1 MRTRFDCRRRR
12 NPKISSSTSAP
23 SLCTARTMFCG
34 RRTLLGSVE
43 EGERVGGQLVIW
55 AQRGREHEVA
65 EARGR
70 RGRGAQTGS
79 RDTCATAGAHKE
91 GTSGA
96 TRTPGCMAVCEKSGV
111 TLGTWSARSVWGERL
126 SASCGYYSVQEMST
140 IEAATYR

>member
-79 RDTCATAGAHKE
+79 RGNMCHGRSAQGRDLGSDENAASGRRGLHGGVREKRGHPWHLV
-91 GTSGA
+91 GTQCVG
-96 TRTPGCMAVCEKSGV
+96 RTV
-111 TLGTWSARSVWGERL
+111 ERL
-126 SASCGYYSVQEMST
+126 VRLRFGPGDEYH
-140 IEAATYR
+140 